1 VIEMQVQ
8 FNKPYIT
15 GKEIVYINEC
25 INTGIIRGDGEF
37 TKKVT
42 ELLQETMK
50 SNKILLTTSCT
61 HALELAVLETNIGP
75 GDEVILPSYTFV
87 STANPIVLRGAK
99 IVFADIELETLNI
112 DLDDVERKITPK
124 TKAIIPVHYAGV
136 SCDMDRLLRIA
147 KEKNIIVIED
157 AAQAVYS
164 KYKDKY
170 LGTIGDFGCFS
181 FHETKNYVCGE
192 GGAISINLEDQNMVE
207 NAEIIR
213 EKGTNR
219 SKFFRG
225 QVDKYTWVNYGSS
238 YLPSDLL
245 AAFLL
250 AQLEERDTIYTKR
263 KEIYEYYYKNLID
276 LEKQG
281 KLRMPRIPEFCTS
294 NYHMFYVLCNSE
306 NERDYLMSE
315 LKKKGISSVFHYL
328 PLHSSPFGN
337 KLGCKTGDLPVTE
350 RVGATLLRLPM
361 FADLSKE
368 QLDYVIESIKSII

>member
-1 VIEMQVQ
+1 MQVQ